1 MCSASISPTPRSM
14 PRGARSAPLR
24 SAYARPISSP
34 SARRLSTS
42 STSAH
47 SCARCHRA
55 SGRAGRNGSPSCCAR
70 AVCSRDSSSW
80 RIRIAARPSASR
92 SAVCARCSIRASR
105 CSRTSRYRRS
115 NRCRCSPAT
124 SVGRCGSGGYDGARM
139 LIGSGVL
146 YLLVTIAIGLWAAQR
161 VHTSKDYVLAGRSLP
176 LYMNTATVFA
186 TWFGAES
193 VLSVSVEFSKSGLGG
208 IIADPF
214 GSSMCLVIVALFFAR
229 AFYRMDLLTIGDFY
243 RKRYGPTMELGTSV
257 VIAISYLGW
266 TAAQLT
272 ALGLVLSTLTDG
284 AISLSTGIIISGIF
298 VLAYTIWGGMWSVAM
313 TDLFQ
318 SVMIIVG
325 LVLVAWVVGDMAG
338 GSSKVIA
345 AALEGGRFEFWPKG
359 GTREWFAFVT
369 AFLTLAIGSIP
380 QQDIFQRVTSAK
392 DERTAIIGSLL
403 GGVVYFCFVFVP
415 IFIVLAALM
424 VDPSLG
430 SLLKAEDVREMQRVL
445 PNFILEHTPLWIKVL
460 FFGALLSAILSTA
473 SGAIIA
479 PTSLCTENII
489 RPRFPHM
496 SERQFMLSL
505 RLVLVSF
512 TLAALIF
519 ALNSK
524 QTMYDMVQNA
534 YTVTL
539 VAALVPLAAGIFWK
553 RSSNTGAILSSLFG
567 LVSWVIAAFTAP
579 DATVPPPL
587 VGLAFSLFGMV
598 AGSLLP
604 RPLAHAQPHG
614 RHH

>member
-1 MCSASISPTPRSM
+1 
-14 PRGARSAPLR
+14 
-24 SAYARPISSP
+24 
-34 SARRLSTS
+34 
-42 STSAH
+42 
-47 SCARCHRA
+47 
-55 SGRAGRNGSPSCCAR
+55 
-70 AVCSRDSSSW
+70 
-80 RIRIAARPSASR
+80 
-92 SAVCARCSIRASR
+92 
-105 CSRTSRYRRS
+105 
-115 NRCRCSPAT
+115 
-124 SVGRCGSGGYDGARM
+124 M
-139 LIGSGVL
+139 LIAWVIL
-146 YLLVTIAIGLWAAQR
+146 YLAVTIAIGLWAATR
-161 VHTSKDYVLAGRSLP
+161 VHDSKDYVLAGRSLP
-176 LYMNTATVFA
+176 LYMNAATVFA

-214 GSSMCLVIVALFFAR
+214 GSSMCLVIVAVFFAR

-243 RKRYGPTMELGTSV
+243 RKRYGRTMELGTSV
-257 VIAISYLGW
+257 VITVSYLGW

-272 ALGLVLSTLTDG
+272 ALGLVFSTLTGG
-284 AISLSTGIIISGIF
+284 AVSLSTGILISGAI

-318 SVMIIVG
+318 SVMIILG
-325 LVLVAWVVGDMAG
+325 LGIVAWVVGDMAG
-338 GSSKVIA
+338 GPGKVIA
-345 AALEGGRFEFWPKG
+345 AATEAGKLEFWPKG
-359 GTREWFAFVT
+359 GTKEWFAFVT

-392 DERTAIIGSLL
+392 DERTAILGSLI

-424 VDPSLG
+424 IDPALG
-430 SLLKAEDVREMQRVL
+430 TLLSAEDAREMQRIL
-445 PNFILEHTPLWIKVL
+445 PTFILEHTPMWIRVL

-479 PTSLCTENII
+479 PTSLTTENII
-489 RPRFPHM
+489 RPLFPRM
-496 SERQFMLSL
+496 SDRQFLLTL
-505 RLVLVSF
+505 RLTLVSF

-539 VAALVPLAAGIFWK
+539 VAAFVPLAGGIFWK
-553 RSSNTGAILSSLFG
+553 RANNVGAILSSGFG
-567 LVSWVIAAFTAP
+567 LVSWLIATFTAP

-587 VGLAFSLFGMV
+587 VGLAFSLLGMV
-598 AGSLLP
+598 VGALVP
-604 RPLAHAQPHG
+604 RSRAVAHAGQ
-614 RHH
+614 R